1 MKGSAMKWLVAMLL
15 ASLAT
20 VAQAQEENTVEFCK
34 ATAYLAHDIAKTLN
48 SGLDPTKINFAFP
61 NAHTPEEQERAAV
74 WAQSL
79 INEVVNRFAK
89 TKSPDEVAQDMLQE
103 CLEVG
108 GHLQSSQLEQDF
120 IKTEGGGSSSG
131 YDKHTRR
138 AVCFEQI
145 KRFDAL
151 IKLYNAVGYDGVLN
165 TFPPEKEGF
174 PREYAIEILNQIEL
188 IDNKQARD
196 KFIEDKWWE
205 CIEKFGGS
213 REKDA

>member
-1 MKGSAMKWLVAMLL
+1 MKWLITMLL
-15 ASLAT
+15 ASVASVTT
-20 VAQAQEENTVEFCK
+20 VAQAQEENNVEFCK

-79 INEVVNRFAK
+79 IDEVVNRFTK

-103 CLEVG
+103 CLEQAG
-108 GHLQSSQLEQDF
+108 YLQNSKLEGDF
-120 IKTEGGGSSSG
+120 VLTDGGGSHG
-131 YDKHTRR
+131 YDKQGRR

-145 KRFDAL
+145 RRFDSL
-151 IKLYNAVGYDGVLN
+151 IKLYNTVGYDGVLN
-165 TFPPEKEGF
+165 TFPPENEGF
-174 PREYAIEILNQIEL
+174 PREYAIEILNEIEL
-188 IDNKQARD
+188 IKDRKDRD
-196 KFIEDKWWE
+196 KYIEDKWWQ